1 MLELPSL
8 GGLAQDGG
16 VQTVGFVCVGEVHH
30 LEVHGVG
37 AGAVRVVPQLKFG
50 FVGACY
56 LDIGPGGHSKGG
68 VGQACALTA
77 DEIEGVVLL
86 VPDGGGSAH
95 EQTVHHMGQ
104 LLLRHAGF
112 PQVLP
117 HQSSRGGHGGRGHGG
132 TGSHGVVIAHISREH
147 VAADA
152 GDLRLQGQ
160 AVGGTPGG
168 EAGYLTCKLAG
179 IPNGVYSQESL
190 VRKIGPNKVV
200 LRLAG
205 GSHGDLK
212 SG

>member
-1 MLELPSL
+1 M
-8 GGLAQDGG
+8 
-16 VQTVGFVCVGEVHH
+16 
-30 LEVHGVG
+30 
-37 AGAVRVVPQLKFG
+37 
-50 FVGACY
+50 
-56 LDIGPGGHSKGG
+56 
-68 VGQACALTA
+68 
-77 DEIEGVVLL
+77 LL

-95 EQTVHHMGQ
+95 EQAVYHMGQ

-117 HQSSRGGHGGRGHGG
+117 HQSCRGGHGGRGHGG

-168 EAGYLTCKLAG
+168 EAGYLTCELAG